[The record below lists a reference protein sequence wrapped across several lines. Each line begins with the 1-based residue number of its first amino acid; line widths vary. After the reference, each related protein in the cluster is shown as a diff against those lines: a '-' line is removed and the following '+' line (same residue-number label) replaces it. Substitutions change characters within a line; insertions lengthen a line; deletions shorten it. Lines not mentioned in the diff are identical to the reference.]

1 MTLVVVRDVNILAS
15 GAAITGSLPA
25 HLDDE
30 GFKGRYTIV
39 LSDRMVMKLA
49 EVLTRPYFADKLDR
63 LRREAIVGRTRVS
76 SEVMTP
82 DPSVSGI
89 TDDDEDDAVLGTA
102 VAAGADYLVT
112 GDTRRLKF
120 RSYREVQIV
129 TAREFLTL
137 LES

>member
-1 MTLVVVRDVNILAS
+1 
-15 GAAITGSLPA
+15 
-25 HLDDE
+25 
-30 GFKGRYTIV
+30 
-39 LSDRMVMKLA
+39 MVMKLA

-63 LRREAIVGRTRVS
+63 LRREAIIGRTRVS

-89 TDDDEDDAVLGTA
+89 TDDDEDDAVLLTA

-112 GDTRRLKF
+112 GDTTRLKL